1 MPYLP
6 GNVPMHFTR
15 ALNDKTRLSHFLSQV
30 PIIVRTL
37 HYTPLSLLGAFQSH
51 FQELCFTYFVISC
64 LLCRSSPSSVCVGFD
79 KPCLYRICRILNKVA
94 ASPPAHWLPSPDSSK
109 CSYRCECSWKKKKAQ
124 PDTSHYSPC
133 PFSPACRPTGPL
145 WFKAIAVEY
154 VRGSTGV
161 IGPINGVRQV

>member
-109 CSYRCECSWKKKKAQ
+109 CSYRCECSWKKKGPARHIPFQSLPIQ
-124 PDTSHYSPC
+124 PSLQTNRA
-133 PFSPACRPTGPL
+133 FM
-145 WFKAIAVEY
+145 I
-154 VRGSTGV
+154 
-161 IGPINGVRQV
+161 